1 MGTKKILKAFL
12 FSFLFAGILHL
23 MSISDALGDLTNDFT
38 PCSGKPANPMFVET
52 QRLLL
57 ATSNNGLDFTR
68 KNQILADRATVP
80 DAVVLSNGRILVYY
94 VAACKITGGQEVKT
108 NEIVVAV
115 SDDNGNNWFYKNV
128 TFKNLPSGPTNP
140 VDPNV
145 VLLPNGNLR
154 MFATVDPDIEGPQKA
169 RTYSFLS
176 TDGGFTYVSE
186 GERFSLFNE
195 DVLDPEIF
203 RFSDTNWKLWAGNKH
218 AISTDGNNFTY
229 QGPTCYVQDG
239 SYCSIVAD
247 IVNFA
252 TYYRMYV
259 HGGSPTSS
267 RNNWIKSL
275 VSTDT
280 TNWTLEAGN
289 RLTVDPSTGLESEAL
304 LFPTV
309 VGLKNGTYLMVYQT
323 TIAYSEPTTNN
334 LTILKDGTG
343 SGTVT
348 SNPTGISCGSDCSES
363 YPANTLV
370 TLTATPDQD
379 STFGGWGGDCSSC
392 DTNYTCQITMNTNK
406 ACVATFTKTTPTFYS
421 LNVTKSGTGSGTVT
435 SNPTGI
441 SCGSDCSESYPANTL
456 VTLTA
461 TPDQGS
467 KFGGWAGDCSSC
479 GSNYTCQITM
489 DTNKACVATF
499 MQMQENVAG
508 VGDFN
513 GDGKADILWRNTS
526 TGMVTMWLMNGTSK
540 ISEATVLSAGNTAWT
555 VAGVGDFNGD
565 GKADILWRNTS
576 TGMVTMWLMNGTSMS
591 SWATILGPGSTDWT
605 VAGVGDFN
613 GDGKADILWR
623 NISTGTVTMWP
634 MNGTSKISEAT
645 ILNAGNTDWTV
656 AGVGDFNG
664 NGKADILW
672 RNSSTG
678 MVTMW
683 LMDGTSM
690 TNWAVLVGYGN
701 QDWNIPGTGK
711 FDGDSN
717 FDILWRSNSTGM
729 VTMWFMNGI
738 SLKSWGTVVQ

>member
-128 TFKNLPSGPTNP
+128 TFKNLPSGSTNP

-203 RFSDTNWKLWAGNKH
+203 RFSDTNWKLWAGNKY

-239 SYCSIVAD
+239 SDCSIVAD

-267 RNNWIKSL
+267 KNNWIKSL

-392 DTNYTCQITMNTNK
+392 
-406 ACVATFTKTTPTFYS
+406 
-421 LNVTKSGTGSGTVT
+421 
-435 SNPTGI
+435 
-441 SCGSDCSESYPANTL
+441 
-456 VTLTA
+456 
-461 TPDQGS
+461 
-467 KFGGWAGDCSSC
+467 

-499 MQMQENVAG
+499 MQMQENIIG

-540 ISEATVLSAGNTAWT
+540 ISEATILSAGNTDWT

-591 SWATILGPGSTDWT
+591 SWATILGPGNTDWT

-623 NISTGTVTMWP
+623 NISTGTVTMWL
-634 MNGTSKISEAT
+634 MNGTGMSSWAT
-645 ILNAGNTDWTV
+645 ILGPGNTDWTV

-664 NGKADILW
+664 DGKSDILW

-683 LMDGTSM
+683 IMNGTSM
-690 TNWAVLVGYGN
+690 TDWANIVGGGNTAWTVAGVGDFNGDGKSDILWRNSSTGMVTMWIMNGTSMSSWAIIVGDGN
-701 QDWNIPGTGK
+701 QAWNVAGTGK
-711 FDGDSN
+711 FDADSN
-717 FDILWRSNSTGM
+717 FDILWRNNSTGM
-729 VTMWFMNGI
+729 ITMWFMNGT
-738 SLKSWGTVVQ
+738 SMKSWGIVVQ